1 MDLRKPLARLPC
13 VLCFL
18 LTKQRFQ
25 FILRKGRSGN
35 CRDWELSGEWTV
47 ATALYIPTQQTTLAK
62 CFKWDFSEW
71 YSRWT
76 PLQRPVPNRKSVAL
90 DWLISIIKGTE
101 GGFILLACTP
111 ARWKHHSGKCAQH
124 LPTALGLPRALIPQC
139 PAARGPTAV
148 PAGSG
153 VSCSACGVQHCPEEA
168 VLPPCSQRRG
178 QCAPGAFLQLS
189 ESLGCVTHL
198 PWVSLGSYSMCMC
211 NQNEPLAVSQL
222 LAVIH
227 LW

>member
-62 CFKWDFSEW
+62 CFKWDFSEC

-90 DWLISIIKGTE
+90 DRLISIIKGTE

-124 LPTALGLPRALIPQC
+124 LPTALGLPRALIPRC
-139 PAARGPTAV
+139 PAAQGTHSSPCWLRGILQCLWC
-148 PAGSG
+148 PALPRGS
-153 VSCSACGVQHCPEEA
+153 SAA
-168 VLPPCSQRRG
+168 SL
-178 QCAPGAFLQLS
+178 LS
-189 ESLGCVTHL
+189 EERPVCPRSVSAAFWKLGVCDTPALSV
-198 PWVSLGSYSMCMC
+198 PW
-211 NQNEPLAVSQL
+211 L
-222 LAVIH
+222 LQHVH
-227 LW
+227 VQPKWTSGC